1 MLLSLIMMP
10 LATAIPLVVT
20 LKIDEPSQ
28 LFFDKQRTAY
38 FPAHANYVPAHIT
51 LFHKLPSDNPVI
63 ENGLTVFAK
72 HQTFELLITAI
83 TLHNTSVAYCIQSE
97 TLQQF
102 HTQMQ
107 HTFAPF
113 LIRND
118 RKILTPHITI
128 QNKVTAY
135 KAYKTHAL
143 LLADFKPFVVQAL
156 GYISWYYVEG
166 YWKKKEE
173 YLFE

>member
-1 MLLSLIMMP
+1 MP
-10 LATAIPLVVT
+10 LAKEIPLVIT

-28 LFFDKQRTAY
+28 LFFNEKRTAH
-38 FPAHANYVPAHIT
+38 FPANANYVPAHIT
-51 LFHKLPSDNPVI
+51 LFHKLPAGNPAI

-72 HQTFELLITAI
+72 HLAFELNVTDIILQK
-83 TLHNTSVAYCIQSE
+83 TSVAYSIQSK
-97 TLQQF
+97 TLQQI
-102 HTQMQ
+102 HAQMQ
-107 HTFAPF
+107 QTFKPY

-143 LLADFKPFVVQAL
+143 LLADFKPFVVQAI
-156 GYISWYYVEG
+156 GYTSWYYVKG
-166 YWKKKEE
+166 YWEMKEE

>member
-1 MLLSLIMMP
+1 MP
-10 LATAIPLVVT
+10 LAKKIPLVIT

-28 LFFDKQRTAY
+28 LFFDKQRRAH
-38 FPAHANYVPAHIT
+38 FPPHANYVPAHIT
-51 LFHKLPSDNPVI
+51 LFHKLPAGNPAV
-63 ENGLTVFAK
+63 ENGLTAFAK
-72 HQTFELLITAI
+72 HLAFELNVTDIILQK
-83 TLHNTSVAYCIQSE
+83 TSVAYSIQSK
-97 TLQQF
+97 TLQQI
-102 HTQMQ
+102 HAQMQ
-107 HTFAPF
+107 HTLAPY

-143 LLADFKPFVVQAL
+143 LLADFKPFVVQAI
-156 GYISWYYVEG
+156 GYTSWYYVKG
-166 YWKKKEE
+166 YWEMKEE

>member
-1 MLLSLIMMP
+1 MLLTLIMTP
-10 LATAIPLVVT
+10 PVTDIPLVIT

-28 LFFDKQRTAY
+28 LFFDKQRTAH
-38 FPAHANYVPAHIT
+38 FPPHANYVPAHIT

-63 ENGLTVFAK
+63 ENGLATFAK
-72 HQTFELLITAI
+72 HPAFELLITDI
-83 TLHNTSVAYCIQSE
+83 MLHNASVAYSIQSDA
-97 TLQQF
+97 LQKL
-102 HTQMQ
+102 HAQMQ
-107 HTFAPF
+107 QTFAPY

-128 QNKVTAY
+128 QNKVTAF

-156 GYISWYYVEG
+156 GYTSWYYVKG
-166 YWKKKEE
+166 YWEKKEE
-173 YLFE
+173 YFFR

>member
-1 MLLSLIMMP
+1 MLLTLIMMP
-10 LATAIPLVVT
+10 LAKEIPLVIT

-28 LFFDKQRTAY
+28 LFFDKQRTAH

-51 LFHKLPSDNPVI
+51 LFHKLPANNTAI

-72 HQTFELLITAI
+72 HPTFELLITAI

-102 HTQMQ
+102 HAQMQ
-107 HTFAPF
+107 HRLAPYF
-113 LIRND
+113 IRND

-143 LLADFKPFVVQAL
+143 LLADFKPFVVQAI
-156 GYISWYYVEG
+156 GYISWYYVKG
-166 YWKKKEE
+166 YWEMKEE

>member
-1 MLLSLIMMP
+1 MLLTLIMMP
-10 LATAIPLVVT
+10 LAKEIPLVIT

-28 LFFDKQRTAY
+28 LFFDKQRTAH
-38 FPAHANYVPAHIT
+38 FPPHANYVPAHIT

-63 ENGLTVFAK
+63 ENGLTAFAK
-72 HQTFELLITAI
+72 HLAFELNVTDIILQK
-83 TLHNTSVAYCIQSE
+83 TSVAYSIQSK
-97 TLQQF
+97 TLQQI
-102 HTQMQ
+102 HAQMQ
-107 HTFAPF
+107 QTFKPY

-143 LLADFKPFVVQAL
+143 LLADFKPFVVQAI
-156 GYISWYYVEG
+156 GYISWYYAKG
-166 YWKKKEE
+166 YWEMKEE
-173 YLFE
+173 YLFG

>member
-1 MLLSLIMMP
+1 MPLTLIMMP
-10 LATAIPLVVT
+10 LAKQLPLVIT

-63 ENGLTVFAK
+63 ENGLATFAK
-72 HQTFELLITAI
+72 HPAFELLITDI
-83 TLHNTSVAYCIQSE
+83 MLHNSSVAYSIQSE
-97 TLQQF
+97 TLQQL
-102 HTQMQ
+102 HAQMQ
-107 HTFAPF
+107 QTFAPY

-135 KAYKTHAL
+135 KAYKTHAFL
-143 LLADFKPFVVQAL
+143 IADFKPFVLQAL
-156 GYISWYYVEG
+156 GYTSWFYVKG
-166 YWKKKEE
+166 YWEKKEE
-173 YLFE
+173 YLF

>member
-1 MLLSLIMMP
+1 MP
-10 LATAIPLVVT
+10 HAKEIPLIVT

-38 FPAHANYVPAHIT
+38 FPGHANYVPAHIT
-51 LFHKLPSDNPVI
+51 LFHKLPVDNFVI
-63 ENGLTVFAK
+63 ENGLATFAK
-72 HQTFELLITAI
+72 HPVFELLITDI
-83 TLHNTSVAYCIQSE
+83 MLHNSSVAYSIKSE
-97 TLQQF
+97 TLQKL
-102 HTQMQ
+102 HAQMQ

-143 LLADFKPFVVQAL
+143 LLADFKPFVVQAI
-156 GYISWYYVEG
+156 GYISWYYVKG
-166 YWKKKEE
+166 YWEMKEE

>member
-1 MLLSLIMMP
+1 MLLTLIMMP
-10 LATAIPLVVT
+10 LAKEIPLVVT

-28 LFFDKQRTAY
+28 LFFNEKRTAH

-51 LFHKLPSDNPVI
+51 LFHKLPVDNPVI
-63 ENGLTVFAK
+63 ENGLATFAK
-72 HQTFELLITAI
+72 HPAFELLITDI
-83 TLHNTSVAYCIQSE
+83 MLHNSSVAYSIQSDA
-97 TLQQF
+97 LQKL
-102 HTQMQ
+102 HAQMQ
-107 HTFAPF
+107 HTFAPY

-135 KAYKTHAL
+135 KAYKTHAFL
-143 LLADFKPFVVQAL
+143 IADFKPFVVQAL
-156 GYISWYYVEG
+156 GYTSWYYVKG